1 MRSIVTFK
9 IFIGLFLLCLTVFAP
24 TVSSDD
30 AGDLAT
36 RVADQYSDL
45 GNYYVAGLFKLKTT
59 VMGSSQDIEAPFIQ
73 AGRAPDR
80 MRMEI
85 QHDILGSL
93 VVSDGEAM
101 WTYFRATGQYKKN
114 QSVPID
120 RGGAEKSGATV
131 MGPGGSFL
139 GMYGTI
145 DNEDVSVR
153 AAGYAEIE
161 FAGGIVR
168 CTVLELVHAPA
179 DSGAVLTGPDSL
191 FVDPSSALVV
201 KSVHNVE
208 GEVQGMTMKTRMV
221 LEYADIRM
229 DTDPA
234 DELFVF
240 VPPAGATEVEEFGG
254 FGGTRVDL
262 TGTMAP
268 DFRLTD
274 LEGKPHRLENYR
286 GKVVVLDFW
295 ASWCAPCR
303 KELPSLEK
311 IHREYGDKGLVI
323 LAINSEKTDIAR
335 SFIKKNGY
343 TFPVVRDV
351 EGTVF
356 DDYSVS
362 SIPVTVVIDRTGRIA
377 AHFVGF
383 GGEDDLMTALRSAGI
398 E

>member
-1 MRSIVTFK
+1 MTFK
-9 IFIGLFLLCLTVFAP
+9 ILIGLMLLCLAAFAS

-30 AGDLAT
+30 AGDLAG
-36 RVADQYSDL
+36 RVADQYRNL
-45 GNYYVAGLFKLKTT
+45 GNYYAAGSFKLSTT

-73 AGRAPDR
+73 AGKAPGR

-101 WTYFRATGQYKKN
+101 WTYFKATGQYKKVA
-114 QSVPID
+114 SVPIAG
-120 RGGAEKSGATV
+120 RGGEKPGATV

-145 DNEDVSVR
+145 DSEGISVR
-153 AAGYAEIE
+153 QAGFAEIE
-161 FAGGIVR
+161 FAGVTVR
-168 CTVLELVHAPA
+168 CTVLKLVHAPS
-179 DSGAVLTGPDSL
+179 DSAPAVLGPDSL
-191 FVDPSSALVV
+191 FVDPSSAFVL

-208 GEVQGMTMKTRMV
+208 GEVQGMAMKTRMV
-221 LEYADIRM
+221 LEYDDIRM
-229 DTDPA
+229 DTEPA

-268 DFRLTD
+268 DFRLAD
-274 LEGKPHRLENYR
+274 LDGKPHRLENYR
-286 GKVVVLDFW
+286 GKVVLLDFW

-303 KELPSLEK
+303 KELPSIEK
-311 IHREYGDKGLVI
+311 FHREYRDKGLVI
-323 LAINSEKTDIAR
+323 LAINSETQNVAR
-335 SFIKKNGY
+335 SFVKKNGY
-343 TFPVVRDV
+343 TFPVVRDA

-356 DDYSVS
+356 DDYAVS
-362 SIPVTVVIDRTGRIA
+362 SIPVTIVIDRTGRIV

-383 GGEDDLMTALRSAGI
+383 GGEEELVSALRSAGI

>member
-1 MRSIVTFK
+1 MTFK
-9 IFIGLFLLCLTVFAP
+9 ILIGLMLSCLAAFAS

-30 AGDLAT
+30 AGDLAG
-36 RVADQYSDL
+36 RVADQYGDL
-45 GNYYVAGLFKLKTT
+45 GNYYAAGTFKLTTT

-73 AGRAPDR
+73 AGKVPGR

-101 WTYFRATGQYKKN
+101 WTYFKATGQYKRDA
-114 QSVPID
+114 SVPIAG
-120 RGGAEKSGATV
+120 RGGDKPGATV

-145 DNEDVSVR
+145 AGENVSVR
-153 AAGYAEIE
+153 QAGFAEIE
-161 FAGGIVR
+161 FAGGTVR
-168 CTVLELVHAPA
+168 CTVLELVHAPS
-179 DSGAVLTGPDSL
+179 DSAPAVLGPDSL
-191 FVDPSSALVV
+191 FVDPSSAFVL

-208 GEVQGMTMKTRMV
+208 GEVQGMAMKTRMV
-221 LEYADIRM
+221 LEYDDIRL
-229 DTDPA
+229 DTEPV

-268 DFRLTD
+268 DFRLAD
-274 LEGKPHRLENYR
+274 LDGKPHRLENYR
-286 GKVVVLDFW
+286 GKVVLLDFW

-303 KELPSLEK
+303 KELPSIEK
-311 IHREYGDKGLVI
+311 FHREYRDKGLVI
-323 LAINSEKTDIAR
+323 LAINTETHDVAR
-335 SFIKKNGY
+335 AFVKKYGY
-343 TFPVVRDV
+343 TFPVVRDA
-351 EGTVF
+351 EGTVL
-356 DDYSVS
+356 DDYAVS
-362 SIPVTVVIDRTGRIA
+362 SIPVTIVIDRTGRIV

-383 GGEDDLMTALRSAGI
+383 GGEEELVSALRSAGI